1 MQTERLLQYADLLA
15 DVGLNIQPGQE
26 VIIVAGLDQPEF
38 VYMTVEACYKIGR
51 AHV

>member
-26 VIIVAGLDQPEF
+26 GVSSGDEF
-38 VYMTVEACYKIGR
+38 MNS
-51 AHV
+51 